1 MIIKDVRIVLIRLPW
16 AGMPLG
22 GRASGPRE
30 LIVAEIETAS
40 GLVGMGYLMPL
51 RGGIETIGACLQELI
66 VPRLLGKEATQ
77 IEGIWQD
84 LWRGTYTVGRMG
96 ITLFAM
102 SVIDI
107 ALWDLLGK
115 KAGLPLYKLWGGF
128 RAEIP
133 AYGSG
138 CWRGL
143 GVEGMIAKA
152 KSYLAQ
158 GSKATKMQVGF
169 MPDWQTGVARVRLM
183 REALGPGVDILL
195 DATTAWTADQAIF
208 IGRKF
213 EPYDVFWLE
222 EPVNCED
229 FDGYFLVAE
238 KLNIRIVG
246 GEKNFTRFDLRPF
259 FRNPRIPI
267 FMPDVMRGGLTE
279 MRKIAAV
286 ADTWGMTIS
295 PHLFPELMVQVMAS
309 IPNGL
314 MLEYLD
320 FLDDLW
326 GDPVLPKNGMMAP
339 SQKPGHGLSFKDGV
353 LREGRI
359 LR

>member
-1 MIIKDVRIVLIRLPW
+1 MIIRDVRIRLIRLPW

-22 GRASGPRE
+22 GRADGPRE
-30 LIVAEIETAS
+30 LVAVEIETSS
-40 GLVGMGYLMPL
+40 GLTGLGYLMPL
-51 RGGIETIGACLQELI
+51 RGGLETIGTCIKELM
-66 VPRLLGKEATQ
+66 VPRLIGKDATQ
-77 IEGIWQD
+77 IEALWQD
-84 LWRGTYTVGRMG
+84 LWRATYTVGRMG

-102 SVIDI
+102 SAIDI

-128 RAEIP
+128 REEIP

-143 GVEGMIAKA
+143 GPEGMIEKA
-152 KSYLAQ
+152 KSYVAQ
-158 GSKATKMQVGF
+158 GFKAVKMQVGF
-169 MPDWQTGVARVRLM
+169 MPDWQTEVDRVRRM
-183 REALGPGVDILL
+183 REALGPRIDLLL
-195 DATTAWTADQAIF
+195 DATMAWTADQAVF

-213 EPYDVFWLE
+213 EPYDVYWLE
-222 EPVNCED
+222 EPVLCED

-238 KLNIRIVG
+238 KVNIRIVA
-246 GEKNFTRFDLRPF
+246 GEKSFTRFDLRPF

-286 ADTWGMTIS
+286 ADTWGLTIS

-314 MLEYLD
+314 ILEYLD

-326 GDPVLPKNGMMAP
+326 VDPVLPQNGKMAP
-339 SQKPGHGLSFKDGV
+339 PPRPGHGLSFKEEV

-359 LR
+359 LG

>member
-1 MIIKDVRIVLIRLPW
+1 MIIKEIRVHLIRLPW

-30 LIVAEIETAS
+30 LVVVEVETSS
-40 GLVGMGYLMPL
+40 GLVGLGYVMPL
-51 RGGIETIGACLQELI
+51 RGGIETIGTCLKELI
-66 VPRLLGKEATQ
+66 VPRLIGKEATQ

-84 LWRGTYTVGRMG
+84 LWRATYTVGRMG
-96 ITLFAM
+96 ITLVAM
-102 SVIDI
+102 SAIDI

-128 RAEIP
+128 RTEIP

-143 GVEGMIAKA
+143 GAEGMIEKA

-158 GSKATKMQVGF
+158 GFKAVKMQVGF
-169 MPDWQTGVARVRLM
+169 MPNWQTEVERVRLM
-183 REALGPGVDILL
+183 REALGSHIDIML
-195 DATTAWTADQAIF
+195 DATMAWTADQAIF

-229 FDGYFLVAE
+229 FEGYFLVAE
-238 KLNIRIVG
+238 KVNIRIVG
-246 GEKNFTRFDLRPF
+246 GEKHFTRFDFRPF

-286 ADTWGMTIS
+286 ADTWGLTIS

-326 GDPVLPKNGMMAP
+326 VDPVLPKNGMMSP
-339 SQKPGHGLSFKDGV
+339 SQKPGHGLSFKEEI
-353 LREGRI
+353 LREGRN
-359 LR
+359 LG